1 MITGRTLSR
10 DEISKVWTIDRAEVI
25 DAVYYLEDGAL
36 VLKPEHYD
44 MRGWPAGE
52 AAKYTPE
59 LENCHDAGGW
69 FHGLFEGERLA
80 AAAVLENRFIG
91 CGRDM
96 LQLKFLHVSRG
107 YRSRGLGKRLFRL
120 AEEEARRRG
129 ARRMYVSATPSERTI
144 GFYLSLGCK
153 VTGEPDPELFA
164 LEPLDIHLEYDLAPS
179 RREISRTGRLE

>member
-10 DEISKVWTIDRAEVI
+10 DEISKVWTIDRSEVI

-52 AAKYTPE
+52 AARYTPV
-59 LENCHDAGGW
+59 LEECHDQGGW
-69 FHGLFEGERLA
+69 FHGLFEGGRLV

-91 CGRDM
+91 RGQDM
-96 LQLKFLHVSRG
+96 LQLKFIHVSSDYRG
-107 YRSRGLGKRLFRL
+107 RGLGRRLFRL

-129 ARRMYVSATPSERTI
+129 AKRMYVSATPSERTI

-153 VTGEPDPELFA
+153 VTAEPDPELFV
-164 LEPLDIHLEYDLAPS
+164 LEPMDIHLEYDLAQG
-179 RREISRTGRLE
+179 RREISRPERLE